1 MGTADAAAAA
11 AIGGRLAPAPTPGPG
26 PGPAPPVPEAAAAA
40 VPRYASRDASAAL
53 ARPSREASAE
63 ATNARRVLSSSTFRR
78 ASFAARTRSRSDSGK
93 AEGGRR
99 GGGPCACGLLFALA
113 GRLASMS
120 TMPPPPPSAA
130 ADAVAAVVATIA
142 AGTLPALDE
151 RVGAGG
157 GAAVRATPTRSPAA
171 DAACRAAIP
180 RCTIGCD

>member
-99 GGGPCACGLLFALA
+99 GGGPCACGLLFALS
-113 GRLASMS
+113 GRLSRMS
-120 TMPPPPPSAA
+120 TMPPPPLCSSRCRRRRRRHNRGGNTASARRTRGRWRGRSSA
-130 ADAVAAVVATIA
+130 GHADAF
-142 AGTLPALDE
+142 
-151 RVGAGG
+151 AGG
-157 GAAVRATPTRSPAA
+157 RRSLQGS
-171 DAACRAAIP
+171 D
-180 RCTIGCD
+180 TEVYHWM